1 MNRSDLRGVDFKLL
15 IVFETLMQERSVSR
29 AAERLFLGQPATSA
43 ALARLRDLF
52 EDPLL
57 VRTGRQMTPTPRA
70 LEIYEQLQ
78 PALDAISNVLSHTH
92 EFDPATSEAVFRVGF
107 SDDVEF
113 ALLPALLQR
122 LRTEAPGIVL
132 VVRRADLYLMPELL
146 NTGEVTVAVGYA
158 GEQLPANAK
167 RRILRQS
174 RPRVLRADNRPGA
187 LSLDDYCARP
197 HALVSFDGDL
207 NGYVDELLKGH
218 DKRRRIVLAVPQ
230 FNSLASL
237 LRGTDMVATVPD
249 YAAEVLAAQGGLRVD
264 ELPLE
269 RAPMPLSM
277 VWQSVYDNDP
287 AERWLRS
294 RIQMMFSDD
303 SDDD

>member
-15 IVFETLMQERSVSR
+15 VVFETLMQERSVSR

-43 ALARLRDLF
+43 ALSRLRDVF
-52 EDPLL
+52 GDPLL
-57 VRTGRQMTPTPRA
+57 VRTGRQMVPTARA
-70 LEIYEQLQ
+70 EQIYEQLQ
-78 PALDAISNVLSHTH
+78 PALDAISNVLSRTS

-107 SDDVEF
+107 SDDIEF
-113 ALLPALLQR
+113 ALLPALLKR

-132 VVRRADLYLMPELL
+132 VVRRADFHLMPQLL
-146 NTGEVTVAVGYA
+146 NTGEVTVAAGYA
-158 GEQLPANAK
+158 RDLPANAK
-167 RRILRQS
+167 QKILRHS
-174 RPRVLRADNRPGA
+174 RAKVLRADSRPGA
-187 LSLDDYCARP
+187 LTLDDYCERP

-207 NGYVDELLKGH
+207 NGYVDDLLAEQGRK
-218 DKRRRIVLAVPQ
+218 RRIVLAVPQ

-237 LRGTDMVATVPD
+237 LRDTDMVATVPD

-269 RAPMPLSM
+269 RPPSPLSM

-294 RIQMMFSDD
+294 RIQMMFADD
-303 SDDD
+303 ES

>member
-1 MNRSDLRGVDFKLL
+1 MNRNDLRGIDFKLL
-15 IVFETLMQERSVSR
+15 VVFETLMQERSVSK

-52 EDPLL
+52 DDSLL

-70 LEIYEQLQ
+70 QQIYEQLQ
-78 PALDAISNVLSHTH
+78 PALDAISTVLSRTSD
-92 EFDPATSEAVFRVGF
+92 FDPATSEAVFRVGF

-122 LRTEAPGIVL
+122 LRIEAPGLVL
-132 VVRRADLYLMPELL
+132 VVRRADFYLMPELL
-146 NTGEVTVAVGYA
+146 NNGEITVAVGYA
-158 GEQLPANAK
+158 GDHLPANAK
-167 RRILRQS
+167 RRILRHS
-174 RPRVLRADNRPGA
+174 RAKVLRADSRPGA
-187 LSLDDYCARP
+187 LTLDDYCARP
-197 HALVSFDGDL
+197 HALVSFDGGLDGYMDDL
-207 NGYVDELLKGH
+207 LAEHG
-218 DKRRRIVLAVPQ
+218 RRRQVVLAVPQ

-237 LRGTDMVATVPD
+237 LRDSEMVATIPD

-264 ELPLE
+264 DLPVE
-269 RAPMPLSM
+269 RAPTPLSM

-294 RIQMMFSDD
+294 RIQMVFSDED
-303 SDDD
+303 A